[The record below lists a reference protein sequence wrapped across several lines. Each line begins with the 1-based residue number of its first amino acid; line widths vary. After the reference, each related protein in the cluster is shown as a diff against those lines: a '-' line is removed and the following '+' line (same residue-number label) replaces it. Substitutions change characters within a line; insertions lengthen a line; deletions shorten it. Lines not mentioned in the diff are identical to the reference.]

1 MKRDNRFVHE
11 TEINKIHLEN
21 YGEKIFNGRERE
33 KKKPRFLVIGAQK
46 SKLLDLLI
54 NFDEN
59 KVEHDRI
66 DWKIED
72 SYKNEIKG

>member
-1 MKRDNRFVHE
+1 M
-11 TEINKIHLEN
+11 
-21 YGEKIFNGRERE
+21 GERE

-59 KVEHDRI
+59 KVESMII

-72 SYKNEIKG
+72 SYKNETKG

>member
-1 MKRDNRFVHE
+1 MKI
-11 TEINKIHLEN
+11 TEKKFLM
-21 YGEKIFNGRERE
+21 GERER

-72 SYKNEIKG
+72 SYKNETKG